1 MVNVNLKNLN
11 AKEKMLITKA
21 LSDITTEIYKD
32 NKTYILSQVLK
43 QDNKQIRNDYGLFS
57 TRNISAKTVND
68 IIIANNEKITKL
80 QEENKQLEKLNK
92 SVIVEEASTTLI
104 SKTSELSNEVALILL
119 EEVITEFQSK
129 RLEKSASK
137 VANKK

>member
-1 MVNVNLKNLN
+1 MANVNFKNLN
-11 AKEKMLITKA
+11 TKEKMLIIKA

-32 NKTYILSQVLK
+32 NKTYILNQVLK

-68 IIIANNEKITKL
+68 VINANNEKIAKL
-80 QEENKQLEKLNK
+80 QEENKKLEKLDK
-92 SVIVEEASTTLI
+92 LAIVEEASTTLM
-104 SKTSELSNEVALILL
+104 SKTSELSNEVALELL
-119 EEVITEFQSK
+119 EEVIAEFQSK

-137 VANKK
+137 VASKK

>member
-1 MVNVNLKNLN
+1 MVNVNFKNLN
-11 AKEKMLITKA
+11 AKEKILIIKA

-68 IIIANNEKITKL
+68 IIISNNEKIAKL

-92 SVIVEEASTTLI
+92 STIVEEASTTLI
-104 SKTSELSNEVALILL
+104 SKTSELSNEIALILL
-119 EEVITEFQSK
+119 KEVITEFNLK

-137 VANKK
+137 VANRK

>member
-1 MVNVNLKNLN
+1 MVNVNFKNLN
-11 AKEKMLITKA
+11 AKEKMLIIKA

-68 IIIANNEKITKL
+68 IIISNNEKIAKL

-92 SVIVEEASTTLI
+92 STIVEEASTTLI
-104 SKTSELSNEVALILL
+104 SKTSELSNEIALILL
-119 EEVITEFQSK
+119 KEVITEFNLK

-137 VANKK
+137 VANRK

>member
-1 MVNVNLKNLN
+1 MLNVNFKNLN
-11 AKEKMLITKA
+11 TKEKMLIIKR

-43 QDNKQIRNDYGLFS
+43 QDDKQIRNDYGLFS
-57 TRNISAKTVND
+57 TRNVSAKTVND
-68 IIIANNEKITKL
+68 VIIANNEKIAKL
-80 QEENKQLEKLNK
+80 QEENKRLEKLDRLA
-92 SVIVEEASTTLI
+92 IVEEASTTLM
-104 SKTSELSNEVALILL
+104 SKTSELSNEIALALL
-119 EEVITEFQSK
+119 EEVIAEFQSK

>member
-1 MVNVNLKNLN
+1 MANVNFKNLN
-11 AKEKMLITKA
+11 TKEKMLIIKA

-32 NKTYILSQVLK
+32 NKTYILNQVLK

-68 IIIANNEKITKL
+68 VINANNEKIAKL
-80 QEENKQLEKLNK
+80 QEENKKLEKLDRLA
-92 SVIVEEASTTLI
+92 VIEEASTTLM
-104 SKTSELSNEVALILL
+104 SKTSTLSNEVALELL